1 MTSWSSIQAM
11 TLADP
16 PQRLQTS
23 MSILNTRFRRWA
35 QVIPD
40 KAGQALAAWH
50 SAGVL
55 TSAFAHVLSALPRF
69 AGVTI
74 PRQR

>member
-1 MTSWSSIQAM
+1 MMSWSSIQAIIF
-11 TLADP
+11 TDP

-23 MSILNTRFRRWA
+23 MSILNTRLSRWA

-55 TSAFAHVLSALPRF
+55 TSAFAHFLSTLPRL
-69 AGVTI
+69 AGVTS